1 METRFSL
8 TTFLT
13 TGIGSLP
20 HLEPQDACDFIFR
33 YLANDIPFWPQLPK
47 RDFKENMY
55 AQYSQGLPGIVIDE
69 KAKHIYVNTQRAGYD
84 EEVAAAYEH
93 YLAEDVD
100 YFAISQEYASG
111 LYAFLESGPR
121 AVNPRYVKGH
131 TIGPISFGLSVTDEH
146 KKAIIYNEEFCD
158 VLVKALA
165 MKARWQVRKLRGMM
179 DEGRGTRDGHRRVI
193 IFIDEPYLVS
203 IGSSFFNIKTESV
216 VGMLNDVALAIH
228 QEGAL
233 AGIHCCGNTDWSIV
247 LRAGID
253 ILNFDAYNYLD
264 NLLLYRNELKDFS
277 ARGGILAWG
286 IVPTASEEPLP
297 AQASLLEKMG
307 IQEKPALITP
317 ACGLSGVSVQRAE
330 ETFALLVA
338 LTKQLSSK
346 E

>member
-1 METRFSL
+1 
-8 TTFLT
+8 
-13 TGIGSLP
+13 
-20 HLEPQDACDFIFR
+20 
-33 YLANDIPFWPQLPK
+33 
-47 RDFKENMY
+47 
-55 AQYSQGLPGIVIDE
+55 
-69 KAKHIYVNTQRAGYD
+69 
-84 EEVAAAYEH
+84 
-93 YLAEDVD
+93 
-100 YFAISQEYASG
+100 
-111 LYAFLESGPR
+111 
-121 AVNPRYVKGH
+121 
-131 TIGPISFGLSVTDEH
+131 
-146 KKAIIYNEEFCD
+146 
-158 VLVKALA
+158 
-165 MKARWQVRKLRGMM
+165 
-179 DEGRGTRDGHRRVI
+179 
-193 IFIDEPYLVS
+193 EPYLVS